1 MYEKLTDKM
10 MSVEA
15 EEMELTIQMYNHPQQ
30 STNNLTILLKAHD
43 KTLFY
48 STYEVIEDTMDG
60 YDVALE
66 AFEEAE
72 KNLQK

>member
-15 EEMELTIQMYNHPQQ
+15 EEMELTVHMYNHPQQ
-30 STNNLTILLKAHD
+30 STNDLTILLKAHD

-48 STYEVIEDTMDG
+48 STYEVIEDIMDG
-60 YDVALE
+60 YEVAVEALE
-66 AFEEAE
+66 EAA